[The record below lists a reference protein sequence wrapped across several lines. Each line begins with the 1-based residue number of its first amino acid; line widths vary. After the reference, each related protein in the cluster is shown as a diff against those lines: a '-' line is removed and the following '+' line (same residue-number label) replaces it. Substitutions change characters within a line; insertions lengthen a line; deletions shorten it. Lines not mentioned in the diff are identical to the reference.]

1 MQRRTFI
8 KSTCALCTGALFLG
22 AVSAS
27 LQSCTTTA
35 SVKATV
41 LQNIITVLPTDFLE
55 GNALIVKTNSLPFYL
70 LCVRD
75 IEGHY
80 HTVEMKCSHQDQP
93 LNYTGNK
100 LSCASHGSLFDLHG
114 NVLQAPATQPLRT
127 FKTLFQNN
135 QIIIQL

>member
-1 MQRRTFI
+1 MQNTI
-8 KSTCALCTGALFLG
+8 A
-22 AVSAS
+22 
-27 LQSCTTTA
+27 
-35 SVKATV
+35 
-41 LQNIITVLPTDFLE
+41 VLPSDFLE

-75 IEGHY
+75 TDGHY

-100 LSCASHGSLFDLHG
+100 LSCASHGSQFDLNG
-114 NVLQAPATQPLRT
+114 NVLQAPANQPLRT